1 MVGKILSWLKI
12 IRRILYW
19 EYKGGE
25 DFNTAE
31 NYIVDDLVGD
41 YLGDDQGDVVGDFEN
56 FLGDDRG
63 DVVGDLDDGYF
74 IENDDFGELFSE
86 MMIFGYFLGDD

>member
-1 MVGKILSWLKI
+1 M
-12 IRRILYW
+12 
-19 EYKGGE
+19 
-25 DFNTAE
+25 
-31 NYIVDDLVGD
+31 DDLVGD

-74 IENDDFGELFSE
+74 IENDDFGELFRE
-86 MMIFGYFLGDD
+86 MIKVGMISIQPTIIWRKI